1 MASAIPVKSACVF
14 QCSSFSWRAVKIARP
29 FKRKQDLRVFK
40 SISAALMDMMLSW
53 PHHFDWL
60 RQRWVHKS
68 TILPA
73 FSVQL
78 SKCLVFFLQSAQSQL
93 KAAFDSKTNALRETL
108 WHKWK
113 TLRFIS
119 FPCHSS
125 SFLSKKIWSHFLSRP
140 WVFPHRNEGIVIAG

>member
-1 MASAIPVKSACVF
+1 MVASAIPVKSACVF

-68 TILPA
+68 THLPA

-78 SKCLVFFLQSAQSQL
+78 SKCLVFCNQHSHNYKLHSILRQILWERRFGTNGKRSVSSLSPATPALSWV
-93 KAAFDSKTNALRETL
+93 KKFDLI
-108 WHKWK
+108 
-113 TLRFIS
+113 F
-119 FPCHSS
+119 FPV
-125 SFLSKKIWSHFLSRP
+125 LGY
-140 WVFPHRNEGIVIAG
+140 FPTEMKG

>member
-1 MASAIPVKSACVF
+1 MVASAIPVKSACVF

-53 PHHFDWL
+53 PRHFDWL

-68 TILPA
+68 THLPV

-78 SKCLVFFLQSAQSQL
+78 SKCLVFCNQHSHNYKLHSILRQILWERRFGTNGKRSVSSLSPATPALSWV
-93 KAAFDSKTNALRETL
+93 KKFDLI
-108 WHKWK
+108 
-113 TLRFIS
+113 F
-119 FPCHSS
+119 FPV
-125 SFLSKKIWSHFLSRP
+125 LGY
-140 WVFPHRNEGIVIAG
+140 FPTEMKG

>member
-1 MASAIPVKSACVF
+1 MVASAIPVKSACVF

-53 PHHFDWL
+53 PRHFDWL

-68 TILPA
+68 THLPA

-78 SKCLVFFLQSAQSQL
+78 SKCLVFCNQHSHNYKLHSILRQILWERRFGTNGKCSVSSLSPATPALSWV
-93 KAAFDSKTNALRETL
+93 KKFDLI
-108 WHKWK
+108 
-113 TLRFIS
+113 F
-119 FPCHSS
+119 FPV
-125 SFLSKKIWSHFLSRP
+125 LGY
-140 WVFPHRNEGIVIAG
+140 FPTEMKG

>member
-1 MASAIPVKSACVF
+1 MVASAIPVKSACVF

-53 PHHFDWL
+53 PRHFDWL

-68 TILPA
+68 THLPA

-78 SKCLVFFLQSAQSQL
+78 SKCLVFCNQHSHNYKLHSILRQILWERRFGTNGKRSVSSLSPATPALSWV
-93 KAAFDSKTNALRETL
+93 KKFDLI
-108 WHKWK
+108 
-113 TLRFIS
+113 F
-119 FPCHSS
+119 FPV
-125 SFLSKKIWSHFLSRP
+125 LGY
-140 WVFPHRNEGIVIAG
+140 FPTEMKG

>member
-1 MASAIPVKSACVF
+1 MVASAIPVKSACVF

-53 PHHFDWL
+53 PRHFDWL

-68 TILPA
+68 THLPA

-78 SKCLVFFLQSAQSQL
+78 SKCLVFCNQHSHNYKLHSILRQILWERRFG
-93 KAAFDSKTNALRETL
+93 TNGKRSVSSLSPATPALS
-108 WHKWK
+108 WV
-113 TLRFIS
+113 
-119 FPCHSS
+119 
-125 SFLSKKIWSHFLSRP
+125 KKMWSHFLSRP

>member
-1 MASAIPVKSACVF
+1 MVASAIPVKSACVF

-68 TILPA
+68 THLPA

-78 SKCLVFFLQSAQSQL
+78 SKCLVFYNQHSHNYKLHSILRQILWERRFGTNGKRSVSSLSPATPALSWV
-93 KAAFDSKTNALRETL
+93 KKFDLI
-108 WHKWK
+108 
-113 TLRFIS
+113 F
-119 FPCHSS
+119 FPV
-125 SFLSKKIWSHFLSRP
+125 LGY
-140 WVFPHRNEGIVIAG
+140 FPTEMKG